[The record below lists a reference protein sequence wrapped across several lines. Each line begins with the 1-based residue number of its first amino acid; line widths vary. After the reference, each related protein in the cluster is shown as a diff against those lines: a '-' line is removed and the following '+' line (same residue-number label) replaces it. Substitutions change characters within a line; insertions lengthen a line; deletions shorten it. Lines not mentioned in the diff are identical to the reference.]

1 LSRSIYQKP
10 IAMDSNYDLPE
21 RTLCLAVTNKN
32 NLFATCLLTAHGQ
45 SVEIT
50 LDIEDFLK
58 LQGAGVFD
66 NEGKSPL
73 FNSLSVSQ

>member
-1 LSRSIYQKP
+1 
-10 IAMDSNYDLPE
+10 
-21 RTLCLAVTNKN
+21 
-32 NLFATCLLTAHGQ
+32 
-45 SVEIT
+45 VEIT